1 MCKYLNRIIGLVLL
15 TILTSNCDN
24 SKSSVHT
31 TGEKV
36 TLAQLAKK
44 LEDGPILIGE
54 NHLKPF
60 AREAIK
66 QLIKAKKVKK
76 LFLELPN
83 FEKST
88 LSGEPNDT
96 IISDY
101 LASTNRT
108 KDAFLETNLL
118 GMFEGKEKIS
128 RGTENKSRISDL
140 LAAALLEKD
149 VAIYL
154 HDVPNEDVSV
164 QFSNSKKHP
173 VKDRNI
179 YSQGIIESHIKSG
192 GKGVLIL
199 AGNDHLDPK
208 EVGEEYTLQHLLK
221 ISNDRV
227 FDLRTEHI
235 E

>member
-15 TILTSNCDN
+15 ITLTSNCDN

-60 AREAIK
+60 ARDAIK
-66 QLIKAKKVKK
+66 KLIKAKKVKK

-83 FEKST
+83 FEKNT
-88 LSGEPNDT
+88 LTGDPSDP

-108 KDAFLETNLL
+108 KDQELEDLLLNL
-118 GMFEGKEKIS
+118 MEMQEIKS
-128 RGTENKSRISDL
+128 RGYENKSRISDL
-140 LAAALLEKD
+140 LTAALADKGI
-149 VAIYL
+149 AIYF
-154 HDVPNEDVSV
+154 HDMPNESSNIEPSKVKKYSV
-164 QFSNSKKHP
+164 Q
-173 VKDRNI
+173 DRNI
-179 YSQGIIESHIKSG
+179 YSQGIIESHIKGG

-208 EVGEEYTLQHLLK
+208 AIGEEYTLQHLLK
-221 ISNDRV
+221 VKNDRV